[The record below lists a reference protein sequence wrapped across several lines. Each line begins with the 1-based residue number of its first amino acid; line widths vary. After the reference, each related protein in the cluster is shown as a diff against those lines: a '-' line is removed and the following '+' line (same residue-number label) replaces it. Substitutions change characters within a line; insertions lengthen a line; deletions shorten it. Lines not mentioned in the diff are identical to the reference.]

1 MCQSHAS
8 IHEQWS
14 KTYWFFRVNFST
26 DYQNGKYH
34 PSRIGRKPGFLG
46 TFLLQVMDVN
56 ALCDADNPTVAALA
70 SVRVVNRLFQLGVKM
85 NHLHS
90 LSLTNRLSREDKKG
104 PLIAT
109 NCLFFID
116 VVCSGKNNIF
126 HPTFMM
132 INFHSL
138 FSYLLVW
145 EKIWLVK

>member
-1 MCQSHAS
+1 M
-8 IHEQWS
+8 
-14 KTYWFFRVNFST
+14 
-26 DYQNGKYH
+26 
-34 PSRIGRKPGFLG
+34 G

-56 ALCDADNPTVAALA
+56 ALCDADNPTVATLA

-116 VVCSGKNNIF
+116 VV
-126 HPTFMM
+126 
-132 INFHSL
+132 L
-138 FSYLLVW
+138 A
-145 EKIWLVK
+145 EKITFFIPLS